1 MLSVYESAPDEFS
14 FSQSWGWRSS
24 SFFTDENEWLV
35 DEVDLGEDNTT
46 TWLPELQ
53 EGGDERYASGQGQED
68 KTTDTD
74 ASHARR
80 GGNGLA
86 GGKLRFMVTLGVV

>member
-35 DEVDLGEDNTT
+35 DEVDLGEDNTA
-46 TWLPELQ
+46 WLPELQ
-53 EGGDERYASGQGQED
+53 EARDESYTQNEAED
-68 KTTDTD
+68 KTMDTD
-74 ASHARR
+74 AMHSKQR